1 MARKE
6 KVMEASEAVE
16 KFVKDGCMLGVGGM
30 HMHNNAMAVIREI
43 VRQKRKIG
51 SMVTSPSAC
60 TNADMLIG
68 AGLVGEI
75 YNSYVGFEHLGLALN
90 FRKFA
95 ESGQLKVRECDEAFS
110 VYSLR
115 AGASSLPFHPL
126 PKGVEATSIP
136 GLNPD
141 DYKTTKDPFTG
152 EDVMCVRTIQPDV
165 AVVHCQKA
173 DAYGNAIFEGSKF
186 TDFTMIKASDKV
198 ILQVEEIVPNPYIL
212 ENSNRINVPGMLVD
226 AVVDTPF
233 GCHPTASH
241 KYYTYDADHLKE
253 YLKASKEDFSAYL
266 DKYVY
271 GTKNHEEYLEVI
283 GGRAVAQRLMERDIP
298 W

>member
-1 MARKE
+1 MTRKE

-16 KFVKDGCMLGVGGM
+16 KFVGDGCMLGVGGM
-30 HMHNNAMAVIREI
+30 HMHNNAMAIIREI
-43 VRQKRKIG
+43 IKQKKKIG
-51 SMVTSPSAC
+51 SLVTSPSAC

-75 YNSYVGFEHLGLALN
+75 YNSYVGFEHLGLAPN

-95 ESGQLKVRECDEAFS
+95 ESGRLKVRECDEAFS

-115 AGASSLPFHPL
+115 GGASSLPFIPL
-126 PKGVEATSIP
+126 PKGLETTSIP
-136 GLNPD
+136 RLNPD
-141 DYKTTKDPFTG
+141 DYKMTKDPFTG
-152 EDVMCVRTIQPDV
+152 EEVMCIKSIQPDV

-186 TDFTMIKASDKV
+186 TDFDMIKASDKV
-198 ILQVEEIVPNPYIL
+198 ILQVEEVVPKEYVL
-212 ENSNRINVPGMLVD
+212 QKTHRIHVPGMLVD
-226 AVVDTPF
+226 AVVDAPF

-241 KYYTYDADHLKE
+241 RYYTYDEEHLKE
-253 YLKASKEDFSAYL
+253 YLEASKEDFSAYL
-266 DKYVY
+266 DKYVHSPR
-271 GTKNHEEYLEVI
+271 NNEEYLEVI
-283 GGRAVAQRLMERDIP
+283 GGREKAAKLMERDIP

>member
-1 MARKE
+1 MDRKE

-16 KFVKDGCMLGVGGM
+16 KFVSDGCMLGVGGM

-43 VRQKRKIG
+43 VRQKKRIG
-51 SMVTSPSAC
+51 SLVTSPSAC
-60 TNADMLIG
+60 TNADILIG
-68 AGLVGEI
+68 AGLVEEI
-75 YNSYVGFEHLGLALN
+75 YNAYVGFEHLGLALN

-95 ESGQLKVRECDEAFS
+95 ESGRLKVRECDEAFS

-126 PKGVEATSIP
+126 PKGVEKTSMP
-136 GLNPD
+136 ELNKD
-141 DYKTTKDPFTG
+141 DYKMTKDPFTG
-152 EDVMCVRTIQPDV
+152 EDVMCIKSIQPDV

-198 ILQVEEIVPNPYIL
+198 ILQVEEVIPNQYVL
-212 ENSNRINVPGMLVD
+212 EKTHRIDVPGILVD
-226 AVVDTPF
+226 AVVDAPF

-241 KYYTYDADHLKE
+241 KYYTYDEDHLKE

-271 GTKNHEEYLEVI
+271 GTKDNEEYLEAI
-283 GGRAVAQRLMERDIP
+283 GGRGVAQRLMERDIP